1 MSEPITTLIRFRFN
15 GTERTA
21 RGRDAWAL
29 AELLKAGA
37 DGCTPID
44 NPGPRWSGYVL
55 KLRKLGL
62 NIETVNEMHGGTF
75 AGRHA
80 RYVLHSVI
88 EVLET
93 ATASPTFAKV
103 AA

>member
-1 MSEPITTLIRFRFN
+1 MQQPITTKIRFRFN
-15 GTERTA
+15 GTEHTA
-21 RGRDAWAL
+21 RGRDGWAL
-29 AELLKAGA
+29 GELLKAGP
-37 DGCTPID
+37 DGVTPID

-62 NIETVNEMHGGTF
+62 NIETVNEMHGGAF

-80 RYVLHSVI
+80 RYVLHSAV
-88 EVLET
+88 EVLEQVT
-93 ATASPTFAKV
+93 APSSFAV